1 MIKSETKTVQRR
13 VKKMRDRE
21 YREMELRVAERNE
34 ENEKTYMVEGY
45 ASTFEPYVMFR
56 DEGVDYS
63 ERIDP
68 KAFDDAD
75 LSDVVFRVDHTGS
88 VYART
93 SAGTVNLWVDEHG
106 LGQKTDLSR
115 TQKAREL
122 FDDIEAGNY
131 PKMSFAFTV
140 AENGDHYDKAT
151 HTRIIDRIAKVFDV
165 SPVSFPANPT
175 TELSIS
181 TRDYFNGV
189 IEAEKAERLEREK
202 FEFRKRKLS
211 ILER

>member
-1 MIKSETKTVQRR
+1 
-13 VKKMRDRE
+13 MRDRE

-34 ENEKTYMVEGY
+34 ADEKSYMVEGY

-56 DEGVDYS
+56 YEGIDYY
-63 ERIDP
+63 EQIDP

-75 LSDVVFRVDHTGS
+75 MSDVVFRVDHAGS

-106 LGQKTDLSR
+106 LGQRTDLSK
-115 TQKAREL
+115 TQKARAL

-140 AENGDHYDKAT
+140 AEDGDRYDKAT
-151 HTRIIDRIAKVFDV
+151 HTRVIERIAKVFDV

-175 TELSIS
+175 TELNVS

-202 FEFRKRKLS
+202 REIQKRRIQILS
-211 ILER
+211 EV